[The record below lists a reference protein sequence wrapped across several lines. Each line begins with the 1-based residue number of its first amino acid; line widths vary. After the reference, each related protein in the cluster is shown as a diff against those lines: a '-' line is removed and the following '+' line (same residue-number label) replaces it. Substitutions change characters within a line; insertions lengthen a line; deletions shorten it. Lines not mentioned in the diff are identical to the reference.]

1 MCACVHVYMRVCVC
15 AYVVCH
21 HLPSSCVCVC
31 VHSDFAA
38 QISIEMPFDIK
49 TVESPTHKIKMKVLA
64 DNRHFV
70 KTINNVPCLFLF
82 CFISLF

>member
-1 MCACVHVYMRVCVC
+1 MCAC
-15 AYVVCH
+15 VVCH
-21 HLPSSCVCVC
+21 HLPSSCVC